1 MRDHCHCTGK
11 YGGAAHS
18 ICNSK
23 FTVPRE
29 IL

>member
-1 MRDHCHCTGK
+1 MRDHWEIGK
-11 YGGAAHS
+11 YGGAVHS

-23 FTVPRE
+23 FTLPRE